1 MELVVIPFPGIGHLV
16 SLLEMAKLLVDRDT
30 RLTANVIVI
39 NMPEGPPIDITS
51 IKQSISTDRI
61 RFIEIPKDERDS
73 TREVMKNTATSFT
86 NFIGTQIPFI
96 QDAITTH
103 VIKRSGSGRLIA
115 FLVDMFC
122 VSMMDVA
129 EQDFRV
135 PSYIFFPSNASL
147 LGLSN
152 HLLTLSD
159 NGQDITDFNGS
170 DAELD
175 VPAFPIPFPAKVL
188 PWRVMDKNGGSAAYL
203 DLVRSLRRA
212 KGIVVNTFYDV
223 EPEAIEAILNDEGSP
238 PIYPVGPILNLNK
251 SVGEKRDD
259 IVQWLDQQP
268 PSSVIF
274 LCFGSMGSF
283 EDAQV
288 KQMAIAIERSGHR
301 FLWSVRRPPT
311 SSGGKPWLTSEY
323 NVLELEEVMPEGFF
337 TRTAEIGKVIG
348 WAPQVDVLGHKAVG
362 GFVTHCG
369 WNSTMESLW
378 FGVPTASW
386 PLYAEQ
392 QANAFQMIKVLDLA
406 VEIKMDYRK
415 NWTKGGEDIVVEA
428 GIIENAL
435 RQLMDEE
442 NSIENQDR
450 RKRVKEMSEKSRK
463 AVQEGGSSYLSLG
476 RFIDDIT
483 NIPA

>member
-1 MELVVIPFPGIGHLV
+1 MYV
-16 SLLEMAKLLVDRDT
+16 
-30 RLTANVIVI
+30 
-39 NMPEGPPIDITS
+39 
-51 IKQSISTDRI
+51 
-61 RFIEIPKDERDS
+61 
-73 TREVMKNTATSFT
+73 
-86 NFIGTQIPFI
+86 
-96 QDAITTH
+96 
-103 VIKRSGSGRLIA
+103 
-115 FLVDMFC
+115 
-122 VSMMDVA
+122 
-129 EQDFRV
+129 
-135 PSYIFFPSNASL
+135 
-147 LGLSN
+147 
-152 HLLTLSD
+152 
-159 NGQDITDFNGS
+159 
-170 DAELD
+170 
-175 VPAFPIPFPAKVL
+175 
-188 PWRVMDKNGGSAAYL
+188 KNGGSAAYL

-323 NVLELEEVMPEGFF
+323 NELELEEVMPEGFF

-415 NWTKGGEDIVVEA
+415 NWTKGGEEIVVEA

-442 NSIENQDR
+442 NSRENQDR

>member
-1 MELVVIPFPGIGHLV
+1 
-16 SLLEMAKLLVDRDT
+16 MAKLLVERDT
-30 RLTANVIVI
+30 RLTANVIVF
-39 NMPEGPPIDITS
+39 NMPDAPPIDITS
-51 IKQSISTDRI
+51 IKQSISTDRLHL
-61 RFIEIPKDERDS
+61 IEIPTNEGDS
-73 TREVMKNTATSFT
+73 KTPATSLT
-86 NFIGTQIPFI
+86 NFIRAQIPFVK
-96 QDAITTH
+96 DAIATH
-103 VIKRSGSGRLIA
+103 ITGRSGSGRLIA
-115 FLVDMFC
+115 FLFDMFC
-122 VSMMDVA
+122 SSMIDVA
-129 EQDFRV
+129 EQDYGV
-135 PSYIFFPSNASL
+135 PGYMFFPSNASL
-147 LGLSN
+147 LGLFY

-159 NGQDITDFNGS
+159 NGQDITDFDGS
-170 DAELD
+170 DAELA
-175 VPAFPIPFPAKVL
+175 VPAYPIPFPAKVL
-188 PWRVMDKNGGSAAYL
+188 PWIALDKNDGSVAWL
-203 DLVRSLRRA
+203 DVVRNLRKA

-238 PIYPVGPILNLNK
+238 PIYPVGPILNLSK
-251 SVGEKRDD
+251 SVGDKRDD

-323 NVLELEEVMPEGFF
+323 NELELEKVMPEGFF

-392 QANAFQMIKVLDLA
+392 QANAFRMIKVLDLA
-406 VEIKMDYRK
+406 VEIKMDYR
-415 NWTKGGEDIVVEA
+415 NNFSRSGEEIVVEA

-435 RQLMDEE
+435 RRLMDE
-442 NSIENQDR
+442 NSGENQDR
-450 RKRVKEMSEKSRK
+450 RTRVKEMSEKSRK

-483 NIPA
+483 NIPNLL